1 MHFLLETWIRS
12 VLLFH
17 HGNNQE
23 EEGGRTKL
31 RTLQTPT
38 TARTA
43 LPPQTQEGMT
53 AWRMDL
59 RLMVTCPVIN
69 STRGREQQEAM
80 DCWETSWALTFKVK
94 TCLEN

>member
-1 MHFLLETWIRS
+1 MWIRS

-23 EEGGRTKL
+23 EEGGRIKL

-43 LPPQTQEGMT
+43 LLPQTQEGMT

-59 RLMVTCPVIN
+59 RLMMICPIIN
-69 STRGREQQEAM
+69 STSGRREQQEAM
-80 DCWETSWALTFKVK
+80 DCWEISCALTFKVK